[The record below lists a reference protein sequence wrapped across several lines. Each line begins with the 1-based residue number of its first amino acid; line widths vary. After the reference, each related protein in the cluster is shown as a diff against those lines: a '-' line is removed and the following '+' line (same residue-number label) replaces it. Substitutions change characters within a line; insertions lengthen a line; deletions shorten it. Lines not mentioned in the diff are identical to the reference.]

1 MLNVMFFQLRYNAIT
16 RSQNKNFWPFK
27 WPYNISVVFY
37 INYIYFSSTH
47 NTCKINYEI
56 YLTKAVGIK
65 GKT

>member
-37 INYIYFSSTH
+37 INYIYIISTYI
-47 NTCKINYEI
+47 CRYVKSIMKYI
-56 YLTKAVGIK
+56 
-65 GKT
+65 